1 MSAYPLLCMYMGSSS
16 SFRVLRGNPEEGG
29 EKSKL
34 KAARL
39 QLVLELQLGFVFLF
53 LSAFTFSLL
62 STATSAYLMKV
73 KVLVTQLCLDS
84 LQGHGLWPPGSSV
97 HGMVQAR
104 ILEWVAISPF
114 QGIFPIQGL
123 NPRLLSLLHWQVDS
137 LPLSHLGS
145 PA

>member
-1 MSAYPLLCMYMGSSS
+1 MYMGSSS

-84 LQGHGLWPPGSSV
+84 LRGHGLWPPGSSV
-97 HGMVQAR
+97 HGILQAR
-104 ILEWVAISPF
+104 VLAWVAISFSRGLPNP
-114 QGIFPIQGL
+114 GIEYLSSALQAYS
-123 NPRLLSLLHWQVDS
+123 LLSE
-137 LPLSHLGS
+137 PPGKS
-145 PA
+145 PKHGTL